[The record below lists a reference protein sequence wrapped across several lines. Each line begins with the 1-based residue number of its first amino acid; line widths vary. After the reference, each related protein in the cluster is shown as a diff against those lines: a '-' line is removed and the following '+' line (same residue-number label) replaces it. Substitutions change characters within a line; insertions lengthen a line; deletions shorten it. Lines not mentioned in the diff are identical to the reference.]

1 MTTETGTETVQSK
14 VNDEV
19 FDIVEI
25 APEFPGGV
33 QELLKYLKDNIKYPQ
48 NAQDAKKEGRVIA
61 QFVVTTDGSVADVKI
76 VRGVYPSLDEE
87 AIRVIKSMPKWKPGT
102 QDGKP
107 INVRYTLPVMF
118 KLQ

>member
-1 MTTETGTETVQSK
+1 MTQAQVY
-14 VNDEV
+14 DIAEV
-19 FDIVEI
+19 P
-25 APEFPGGV
+25 PEFPKGIPALMEFLSENV
-33 QELLKYLKDNIKYPQ
+33 KYPKD
-48 NAQDAKKEGRVIA
+48 AQDAKKEGRVIA

>member
-1 MTTETGTETVQSK
+1 MTQAHVY
-14 VNDEV
+14 DIAEV
-19 FDIVEI
+19 P
-25 APEFPGGV
+25 PEFPKGIPALMKFLSENV
-33 QELLKYLKDNIKYPQ
+33 KYPKD
-48 NAQDAKKEGRVIA
+48 AQDAKKEGRVIA